1 MVLVSIMTPTWNRFE
16 YEKRAILSVLGQ
28 SFENWELL
36 ISDASYDYKLS
47 SWLREIGDDR
57 IKYWR
62 TRNRSPHT
70 RRQELFDR
78 SKGSLSCFLDSDD
91 YWEPSRLQEHVHVF
105 ERHPWLGLSW
115 DRFKDVGIDQHIRQ
129 PFPAGLVEPPRLA
142 RHLLGHNN
150 FVHMSSLMASKK
162 ALLATGGFPDSWLG
176 DWLMAIRIGM
186 IYPTAYIDKYLSYR
200 DLSAP
205 KRISHEGDIFMTREY
220 RRVQWHY
227 LRHMPQHAL
236 LPLAKYFLS
245 HGRKRHVFL
254 PALDNMPDLLWILQ
268 HRIILLHR
276 RYLWLRGTAR
286 SDGFKW
292 KVRGLND
299 SYLSYTGHEE
309 WLKPEILQKGRL
321 FVDVGAHVGRWT
333 LRASKYYDGVVA
345 FEPTD
350 RTRKVLLEN
359 LDLNNIH
366 NVIVRKSA
374 LGRERSI
381 MTINYFPK
389 LRSNGGN
396 SLLARNPAQ
405 HERYASKVIPL
416 QEVQV
421 EPLDDYSLAP
431 DLVKIDTEG
440 YELEVLAAM
449 PETLSHTKR
458 VIAEA
463 HRDEDVAKI
472 SKLLKNAGFTIRVIV
487 QPYEVH
493 VVGER

>member
-1 MVLVSIMTPTWNRFE
+1 M
-16 YEKRAILSVLGQ
+16 
-28 SFENWELL
+28 
-36 ISDASYDYKLS
+36 
-47 SWLREIGDDR
+47 
-57 IKYWR
+57 
-62 TRNRSPHT
+62 
-70 RRQELFDR
+70 
-78 SKGSLSCFLDSDD
+78 
-91 YWEPSRLQEHVHVF
+91 
-105 ERHPWLGLSW
+105 
-115 DRFKDVGIDQHIRQ
+115 
-129 PFPAGLVEPPRLA
+129 
-142 RHLLGHNN
+142 
-150 FVHMSSLMASKK
+150 
-162 ALLATGGFPDSWLG
+162 
-176 DWLMAIRIGM
+176 
-186 IYPTAYIDKYLSYR
+186 
-200 DLSAP
+200 
-205 KRISHEGDIFMTREY
+205 
-220 RRVQWHY
+220 
-227 LRHMPQHAL
+227 
-236 LPLAKYFLS
+236 
-245 HGRKRHVFL
+245 
-254 PALDNMPDLLWILQ
+254 
-268 HRIILLHR
+268 
-276 RYLWLRGTAR
+276 
-286 SDGFKW
+286 
-292 KVRGLND
+292 RGLND